1 MEVIP
6 DYSGIQLHKL
16 FKAIEF
22 PLVQILPRFYFIIKT
37 DLYTKEVNYIS
48 VTKTAFKG
56 WSEDKVSIWAASL
69 AYFTVFSLSPLLLLL
84 TSIAGLLLGEEA
96 VKGQLF
102 GQIQGLVGPDA
113 AALIQ
118 QGVSKTTSPSGNII
132 ATVVGVITL
141 ILGATGI
148 FGQLQQSFNSIWNVE
163 TKPKAGVKAMV
174 IDRLL
179 TMSMLLIIAFLLAIS
194 VGLSFITSIA
204 TNYLNSFASIPLPVM
219 EGLNLLLSF
228 LVLILLFGAMFKILP
243 DIKIP
248 FKAVIPGAVLTA
260 LLFTIGK
267 FAIGWYIGRS
277 AYTSTYG
284 AAGSLMIILVWV
296 YYSVQLLLLGAE
308 FTKAY
313 AKEAKI
319 KVVPSQHAVS
329 TEVEKKVIK
338 VKEHELN
345 GKEKAAAIGGYVA
358 AGFMTKFIQDL
369 IGKPSHKK

>member
-1 MEVIP
+1 M
-6 DYSGIQLHKL
+6 
-16 FKAIEF
+16 
-22 PLVQILPRFYFIIKT
+22 
-37 DLYTKEVNYIS
+37 NYLN
-48 VTKTAFKG
+48 VTKDAFKG
-56 WSEDKVSIWAASL
+56 WSEDKASVWAASL

-84 TSIAGLLLGEEA
+84 TSIAGLVLGEEA

-132 ATVVGVITL
+132 ATIVGVITL

-148 FGQLQQSFNSIWNVE
+148 FGQLQQAFNSIWNVK
-163 TKPKAGVKAMV
+163 TKPKAGIKAMV

-179 TMSMLLIIAFLLAIS
+179 TMSMLLVIAFLLAIS

-204 TNYLNSFASIPLPVM
+204 TNYLNSFAAIPIPVM
-219 EGLNLLLSF
+219 EAINLTISFIVLSF
-228 LVLILLFGAMFKILP
+228 LFGAMFKILP

-260 LLFTIGK
+260 LLFTLGK

-308 FTKAY
+308 FSKSY
-313 AKEAKI
+313 AKAAGI
-319 KVVPSQHAVS
+319 KVVPSQNAVS
-329 TEVEKKVIK
+329 TEVEKKVVK
-338 VKEHELN
+338 VKERQVT
-345 GKEKAAAIGGYVA
+345 GKEKAAALGGYVA
-358 AGFMTKFIQDL
+358 AGFMTKLIQDFTN
-369 IGKPSHKK
+369 KPAGRKR